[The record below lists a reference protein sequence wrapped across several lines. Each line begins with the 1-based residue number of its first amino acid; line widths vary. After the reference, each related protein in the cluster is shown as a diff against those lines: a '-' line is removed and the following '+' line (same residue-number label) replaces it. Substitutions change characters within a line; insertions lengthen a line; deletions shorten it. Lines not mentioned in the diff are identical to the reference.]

1 MAGTAYF
8 GEGMKILNWLKSV
21 ITLPKRFAELQRQH
35 DDRLMLNRRLS
46 AENRELK
53 TRLTRKGK
61 PKTEHGMQRQL
72 KQQGDAH
79 SLQKAK
85 QHVALMRR
93 EVLIRRL
100 ALLID
105 ADQYFAISDEVEA
118 MSDVEV
124 LGYKKPKLV
133 ARNIQS

>member
-1 MAGTAYF
+1 ML
-8 GEGMKILNWLKSV
+8 KKLLNGLNAH
-21 ITLPKRFAELQRQH
+21 KRFAELQKAH

-61 PKTEHGMQRQL
+61 PKTEASVSSAAKHHIKKM
-72 KQQGDAH
+72 GDAH

-100 ALLID
+100 AVLID
-105 ADQYFAISDEVEA
+105 AEQYIAISDEVAA
-118 MSDVEV
+118 MSDEAV
-124 LGYKKPKLV
+124 LAYKKPKLV
-133 ARNIQS
+133 YSVATESHP

>member
-1 MAGTAYF
+1 
-8 GEGMKILNWLKSV
+8 MKILNWLKSV

-61 PKTEHGMQRQL
+61 PKSESLQKHHA
-72 KQQGDAH
+72 KQQGDAN
-79 SLQKAK
+79 SLLKAK
-85 QHVALMRR
+85 YHVEIQRR

-105 ADQYFAISDEVEA
+105 ADQYFAISDEVAA
-118 MSDVEV
+118 MSDAQV

>member
-1 MAGTAYF
+1 
-8 GEGMKILNWLKSV
+8 MKILNWLKNV

-72 KQQGDAH
+72 KQQGDAR

-85 QHVALMRR
+85 YHVEIQRR

-105 ADQYFAISDEVEA
+105 ADQYFAISDEVAA
-118 MSDVEV
+118 MSDAQV
-124 LGYKKPKLV
+124 LGYRKPKLV
-133 ARNIQS
+133 ARNIQA